1 MRTPTVADIRQKAK
15 HYQADK
21 MWYRSLSTRASVSVI
36 LDEHPTLGTALLM
49 IQRAHYPGD
58 LWSGHMAF
66 PGGKHECDDEHITA
80 TALRESYEEISI
92 GETSIQRIGRLSD
105 ILARPYR
112 LQQKPMVVSP
122 LLFEA
127 KTTIKPKPNN
137 EVADVLWIPLSH
149 FIEPENRQWMQWKHG
164 GDEMKVPCYDYQDK
178 RIWGISLIMIDEIV
192 QQFC

>member
-1 MRTPTVADIRQKAK
+1 
-15 HYQADK
+15 

-36 LDEHPTLGTALLM
+36 INEQRSLGTSLLM
-49 IQRAHYPGD
+49 IQRAHFPGD

-66 PGGKHECDDEHITA
+66 PGGKHEIEDAHITE
-80 TALRESYEEISI
+80 TALRESHEELGIPSHA
-92 GETSIQRIGRLSD
+92 IQRIGRLSD

-127 KTTIKPKPNN
+127 KQQLAFTPNE

-149 FIEPENRQWMQWKHG
+149 FLTKENRQTMRWKQG
-164 GDEMKVPCYDYQDK
+164 GDEMTVPCYYYQDK
-178 RIWGISLIMIDEIV
+178 KIWGISLIMIDELV
-192 QQFC
+192 QKLC